1 VTAPGVIERGLR
13 QRARVLQTGMAGD
26 QHPSGSFRI
35 CAAAFV
41 TASLVTLAC
50 PVDRSTPT
58 TSSRCQPSGEAPQYP
73 EEYVCCSDDPAALE
87 LANLDADSL
96 PAYEGRGGS
105 GVPLFSGTRNFAS
118 ESGMCVH
125 QGSVPPAGALTEAV
139 VQGCPIPCNPSW
151 SNEDL
156 AVVCGPDTLCCQ
168 TVELDVA
175 DCVLDPALGS
185 SGCWRPAHGGDIEG
199 LGGLEATGWTAAEH
213 VTLQDPGG
221 LDCQKFVAGLTDD
234 LLDTFAVERDA
245 VMRACLRRLSVA
257 DQRGFCLGGANDNS
271 CPFAQSS
278 YRDACEQRNDAEARV
293 GCG

>member
-1 VTAPGVIERGLR
+1 MTAPGVIERVLR

-50 PVDRSTPT
+50 PVDRSPPT

-105 GVPLFSGTRNFAS
+105 GVPLFSGTRNAAS

-125 QGSVPPAGALTEAV
+125 QGSVPRWRAHGRGRRGLPD
-139 VQGCPIPCNPSW
+139 PCNPRW
-151 SNEDL
+151 SNADL
-156 AVVCGPDTLCCQ
+156 AAVCGPNTLCCQ
-168 TVELDVA
+168 TVELDKA
-175 DCVLDPALGS
+175 DCLLDPALGPI
-185 SGCWRPAHGGDIEG
+185 GCWRPAHGGDIEG

-221 LDCQKFVAGLTDD
+221 ADCQKFVAGLTDD
-234 LLDTFAVERDA
+234 LLDTFAT
-245 VMRACLRRLSVA
+245 
-257 DQRGFCLGGANDNS
+257 
-271 CPFAQSS
+271 
-278 YRDACEQRNDAEARV
+278 
-293 GCG
+293 